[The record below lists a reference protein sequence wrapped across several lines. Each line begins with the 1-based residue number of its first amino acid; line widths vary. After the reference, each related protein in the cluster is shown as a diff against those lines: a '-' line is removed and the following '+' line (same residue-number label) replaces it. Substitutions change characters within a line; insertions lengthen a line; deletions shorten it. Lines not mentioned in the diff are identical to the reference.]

1 VLGLRGTLAATPL
14 MRAGRVRYC
23 VRAVQAHRNEAV
35 PEHSIQRPA
44 EAAAV
49 LKAGTETTANM
60 TTIEVLL
67 RSEGMR
73 CDSAAAAGG

>member
-1 VLGLRGTLAATPL
+1 VFNLHCALSARPL
-14 MRAGRVRYC
+14 TRVGEVCYS
-23 VRAVQAHRNEAV
+23 VRAAQAHRNEAV
-35 PEHSIQRPA
+35 PEHSIQRPT

-49 LKAGTETTANM
+49 LKACTETTANM

-73 CDSAAAAGG
+73 YVSSAACGR